1 MAEIPIRGCKGN
13 QMVSMIKGELET
25 KTVNARELLKKSDDN
40 TLLVPMIN
48 DKSHRRKTCD

>member
-1 MAEIPIRGCKGN
+1 
-13 QMVSMIKGELET
+13 MIKGELET